1 MININKILVKVL
13 ILFFYFLTT
22 HSYGSIEF
30 NKIKQSIYH
39 CFDNSS
45 DCQHIKVPIE
55 LNDEI
60 DESILSI
67 DKFLGQNYLLMT
79 LKYNSTPNKCYSLYE
94 IKNHIIQTKEKQILS
109 DGSQLCDYKKTND
122 QLINRFLDGGKWYEK
137 LYKEK
142 EKYYQI
148 ILEDQ
153 CIDCDMVQRKIY
165 NKNLNYLLVTNE
177 HNLFDR
183 KPIIKKIAVNQAYL
197 YDDALEKSKTKMY
210 LIEDDKVELLQYRDG
225 FYQIRYLTRTQK
237 LIVKWVHS
245 SALQAH

>member
-1 MININKILVKVL
+1 MQLVKIS

-45 DCQHIKVPIE
+45 DCQQIKVPME

-79 LKYNSTPNKCYSLYE
+79 
-94 IKNHIIQTKEKQILS
+94 
-109 DGSQLCDYKKTND
+109 
-122 QLINRFLDGGKWYEK
+122 
-137 LYKEK
+137 
-142 EKYYQI
+142 
-148 ILEDQ
+148 
-153 CIDCDMVQRKIY
+153 
-165 NKNLNYLLVTNE
+165 NE
-177 HNLFDR
+177 HNLLDR
-183 KPIIKKIAVNQAYL
+183 KPIIKKIAIKQAYL
-197 YDDALEKSKTKMY
+197 YDDALENSKTKMY
-210 LIEDDKVELLQYRDG
+210 LIEDDKVELLQYRDD
-225 FYQIRYLTRTQK
+225 FYQIRYLTKTQK

-245 SALQAH
+245 SALQVH